1 MRFIDVETRRLQ
13 RPTGVHMELAN
24 KAARAAANA
33 VTATTEAAGAVTG
46 AAVGGVLGS
55 VKGVAEGVAS
65 GSRAGAHSTPAAA
78 VGLTAVGALGILEWP
93 VVLAVGGTGLV
104 LRQLAPR
111 SQTTSAQTTPAR
123 ATTDERAI
131 AGDTPRRMPRGRA
144 SRAAQKK

>member
-1 MRFIDVETRRLQ
+1 
-13 RPTGVHMELAN
+13 MELAN

-33 VTATTEAAGAVTG
+33 ITATTEAAGAVMG

-93 VVLAVGGTGLV
+93 VVLAIGGTGLV
-104 LRQLAPR
+104 LRQLNTRPQA
-111 SQTTSAQTTPAR
+111 TPAR
-123 ATTDERAI
+123 ATTDGRAI
-131 AGDTPRRMPRGRA
+131 AGDTPRRTPRGSA